1 MSNLKLP
8 AMDYANLRKLALAR
22 PDKFWVPIAYQTWV
36 ALVDNKV
43 QVKHHDTVIATVDS
57 TKVVVTHGGYHTR
70 TTANRLNAIVYAN
83 CGFWVGIKRGELEL
97 RFRNSNSLPLEDG
110 QELFTK
116 QLNASV

>member
-8 AMDYANLRKLALAR
+8 SLEYANLRKLALAR
-22 PDKFWVPIAYQTWV
+22 PDKFWVPIAYKTWV
-36 ALVDNKV
+36 ALVDNRV

-83 CGFWVGIKRGELEL
+83 CGFWVGIKNGELEL
-97 RFRNSNSLPLEDG
+97 RFRGGSSKPLKDG
-110 QELFTK
+110 HKLFTK
-116 QLNASV
+116 NAHV